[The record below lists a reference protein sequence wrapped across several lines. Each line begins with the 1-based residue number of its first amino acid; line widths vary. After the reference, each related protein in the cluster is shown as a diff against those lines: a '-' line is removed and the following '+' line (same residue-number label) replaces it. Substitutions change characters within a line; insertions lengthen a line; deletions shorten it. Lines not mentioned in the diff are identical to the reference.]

1 MKIRDN
7 YIENSTRPFV
17 LEWLVQTG
25 ENIVVCLICVG
36 VLFFLCSFDNNTS
49 HDILLYHLFIWGM
62 VFILIVYEMFVSKI
76 IISLKIDKKKK
87 RIVFVYNAKISK
99 IKIQH
104 TLTKFDASSCVG
116 WFYPKKE
123 DVDRYIVHFT
133 DEDNK
138 IHKIKIAM
146 SSKKQMYLL
155 FRMKDEKTLNLCY
168 FEKSRVFI
176 CFDEEDDNTYEK
188 VNQKGR
194 KGSLNNYI

>member
-62 VFILIVYEMFVSKI
+62 VFILLVYEMFVSKI

-99 IKIQH
+99 IKVQH

-138 IHKIKIAM
+138 IHKVHREHEPCTCRLHREQLSAVHIPCRERF
-146 SSKKQMYLL
+146 QQ
-155 FRMKDEKTLNLCY
+155 DPW
-168 FEKSRVFI
+168 
-176 CFDEEDDNTYEK
+176 
-188 VNQKGR
+188 G
-194 KGSLNNYI
+194 